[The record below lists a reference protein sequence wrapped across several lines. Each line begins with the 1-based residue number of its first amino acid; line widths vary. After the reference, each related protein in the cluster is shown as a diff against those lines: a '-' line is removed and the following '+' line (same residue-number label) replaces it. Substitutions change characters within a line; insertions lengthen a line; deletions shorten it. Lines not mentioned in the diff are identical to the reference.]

1 MPTINTKKRRPD
13 RKKNKNE
20 PVPEWMVTFA
30 DMMTLLLTFFV
41 LILSFSTTDIERYKN
56 IAEALQTSFGLQ
68 DMNPL
73 SIIPA
78 DNPPESENI
87 IEPLKPHVS
96 TDAQDSEED
105 SQLESIGNRLE
116 TNFTDEIEKGVIIVE
131 RDEDHI
137 IIRFPDESAF
147 TSGSDYLEPAVIPVL
162 QKVGQMVSEYEM
174 FTIVGGHTDD
184 QPINTERFRSN
195 WDLSAAR
202 AVSVAHELT
211 WLTDLE
217 EEFLYVVG
225 NGDARPLVP
234 NDSLVNRI
242 KNRRVEILLIERPN
256 KSERDVYQGI
266 QQSPLL
272 K

>member
-1 MPTINTKKRRPD
+1 MNINTKKRR
-13 RKKNKNE
+13 KAKNE
-20 PVPEWMVTFA
+20 EVPEWMVTFA

-41 LILSFSTTDIERYKN
+41 LILSFSTTDVERYKS
-56 IAEALQTSFGLQ
+56 IAEAMQNSFGLQ
-68 DMNPL
+68 ELNPL

-78 DNPPESENI
+78 DNPPKNENI
-87 IEPLKPHVS
+87 IEPLKPQPS
-96 TDAQDSEED
+96 TEADESEIED
-105 SQLESIGNRLE
+105 QLESIGNRLE

-147 TSGSDYLEPAVIPVL
+147 TSGSDYLEPAVVPVL
-162 QKVGQMVSEYEM
+162 QKVGQLISEYDM

-184 QPINTERFRSN
+184 QPINTDRFRSN

-217 EEFLYVVG
+217 EKYLYVVG
-225 NGDARPLVP
+225 NAVARPLVP
-234 NDSLVNRI
+234 NTSQENRI
-242 KNRRVEILLIERPN
+242 KNRRVEILLIERPDN
-256 KSERDVYQGI
+256 TERDVYQGI

-272 K
+272 R

>member
-1 MPTINTKKRRPD
+1 MNINTKRR
-13 RKKNKNE
+13 RKAKNDA
-20 PVPEWMVTFA
+20 VPEWMVTFA

-41 LILSFSTTDIERYKN
+41 LILSFSTTDVERYKS
-56 IAEALQTSFGLQ
+56 IAEAMQSSFGLQ
-68 DMNPL
+68 ELNPL

-78 DNPPESENI
+78 DNPPKNENI
-87 IEPLKPHVS
+87 IEPLKPQPS
-96 TDAQDSEED
+96 TEADDADVEN
-105 SQLESIGNRLE
+105 QLESIGNRLE

-147 TSGSDYLEPAVIPVL
+147 TSGSDYLEPAVVPVL
-162 QKVGQMVSEYEM
+162 QKVGQLISEYDM

-184 QPINTERFRSN
+184 QPINTDRFRSN
-195 WDLSAAR
+195 WDLSSAR

-225 NGDARPLVP
+225 NADARPLVP
-234 NDSLVNRI
+234 NTSLENRI

-256 KSERDVYQGI
+256 NTERDVYQGI

-272 K
+272 R

>member
-1 MPTINTKKRRPD
+1 MNINTKKR
-13 RKKNKNE
+13 KKSKKE
-20 PVPEWMVTFA
+20 EIPEWMVTFA

-41 LILSFSTTDIERYKN
+41 LILSFSTTDVERYKS
-56 IAEALQTSFGLQ
+56 IAQAMQNSFGIQ

-78 DNPPESENI
+78 DNPPRNENI
-87 IEPLKPHVS
+87 IEPLKPQPS
-96 TDAQDSEED
+96 TEADSSEVEN
-105 SQLESIGNRLE
+105 QLDSIGNRLE

-147 TSGSDYLEPAVIPVL
+147 TSGSDYLEPAVVPVL
-162 QKVGQMVSEYEM
+162 QKVGQLISEYDM

-184 QPINTERFRSN
+184 QPINTDRFRSN

-217 EEFLYVVG
+217 EQFMYVVG
-225 NGDARPLVP
+225 NADARPLVP
-234 NDSLVNRI
+234 NTSQENRI

-256 KSERDVYQGI
+256 NTKRDVYQGI
-266 QQSPLL
+266 QQTPLL
-272 K
+272 R

>member
-1 MPTINTKKRRPD
+1 VMHINTKKRR
-13 RKKNKNE
+13 KAKNE
-20 PVPEWMVTFA
+20 EVPEWMVTFA

-41 LILSFSTTDIERYKN
+41 LILSFSTTDVERYKS
-56 IAEALQTSFGLQ
+56 IAEAMQSSFGLQ
-68 DMNPL
+68 ELNPL

-78 DNPPESENI
+78 DNPPKNENI
-87 IEPLKPHVS
+87 IEPLKPQPS
-96 TDAQDSEED
+96 TEAEDAEIEN
-105 SQLESIGNRLE
+105 QLESIGNRLE

-147 TSGSDYLEPAVIPVL
+147 TSGSDYLEPAVVPVL
-162 QKVGQMVSEYEM
+162 QKVGQLISEYDM

-184 QPINTERFRSN
+184 QPINTDRFRSN

-225 NGDARPLVP
+225 NADARPLVP
-234 NDSLVNRI
+234 NTSQENRI
-242 KNRRVEILLIERPN
+242 KNRRVEILLIERPDN
-256 KSERDVYQGI
+256 TERDVYQGI

-272 K
+272 R

>member
-1 MPTINTKKRRPD
+1 MMHINTKKRR
-13 RKKNKNE
+13 KAKNE
-20 PVPEWMVTFA
+20 EVPEWMVTFA

-41 LILSFSTTDIERYKN
+41 LILSFSTTDVERYKS
-56 IAEALQTSFGLQ
+56 IAEAMQSSFGLQ
-68 DMNPL
+68 ELNPL

-78 DNPPESENI
+78 DNPPKNENI
-87 IEPLKPHVS
+87 IEPLKPQPS
-96 TDAQDSEED
+96 TEAEDAEIEN
-105 SQLESIGNRLE
+105 QLESIGNRLE

-147 TSGSDYLEPAVIPVL
+147 TSGSDYLEPAVVPVL
-162 QKVGQMVSEYEM
+162 QKVGQLISEYDM

-184 QPINTERFRSN
+184 QPINTDRFRSN

-225 NGDARPLVP
+225 NADARPLVP
-234 NDSLVNRI
+234 NTSQENRI
-242 KNRRVEILLIERPN
+242 KNRRVEILLIERPDN
-256 KSERDVYQGI
+256 TERDVYQGI

-272 K
+272 R

>member
-1 MPTINTKKRRPD
+1 MNINTKKRR
-13 RKKNKNE
+13 KAKNE
-20 PVPEWMVTFA
+20 EIPEWMVTFA

-41 LILSFSTTDIERYKN
+41 LILSFSTTDVERYKS
-56 IAEALQTSFGLQ
+56 IAQAMQNSFGLQ
-68 DMNPL
+68 ELNPL

-78 DNPPESENI
+78 DNPPKNENI
-87 IEPLKPHVS
+87 IEPLKPQPS
-96 TDAQDSEED
+96 TEADDSEVEN
-105 SQLESIGNRLE
+105 QLESIGNRLE

-147 TSGSDYLEPAVIPVL
+147 TSGSDYLEPAVVPVL
-162 QKVGQMVSEYEM
+162 QKVGQLISEYDM

-184 QPINTERFRSN
+184 QPINTDRFRSN

-211 WLTDLE
+211 WLTDLN

-225 NGDARPLVP
+225 NADARPLVP
-234 NDSLVNRI
+234 NTSQENRI

-256 KSERDVYQGI
+256 NTERDVYQGI

-272 K
+272 R

>member
-1 MPTINTKKRRPD
+1 MNINTKKRR
-13 RKKNKNE
+13 KAKNE
-20 PVPEWMVTFA
+20 EIPEWMVTFA

-41 LILSFSTTDIERYKN
+41 LILSFSTTDVERYKS
-56 IAEALQTSFGLQ
+56 IAEAMQNSFGLQ
-68 DMNPL
+68 ELNPL

-78 DNPPESENI
+78 DNPPKNENI
-87 IEPLKPHVS
+87 IEPLKPQPS
-96 TDAQDSEED
+96 TEAEDAEIEN
-105 SQLESIGNRLE
+105 QLESIGNRLE

-147 TSGSDYLEPAVIPVL
+147 TSGSDYLEPAVVPVL
-162 QKVGQMVSEYEM
+162 QKVGQLISEYDM
-174 FTIVGGHTDD
+174 FTVVGGHTDD
-184 QPINTERFRSN
+184 QPINTDRFRSN

-225 NGDARPLVP
+225 NADARPLVP
-234 NDSLVNRI
+234 NTSQENRI

-256 KSERDVYQGI
+256 NTERDVYQGI

-272 K
+272 R

>member
-1 MPTINTKKRRPD
+1 VTNINTKNRRR
-13 RKKNKNE
+13 RKAKNE
-20 PVPEWMVTFA
+20 AIPEWMVTFA

-41 LILSFSTTDIERYKN
+41 LILSFSTTDVQRYKN
-56 IAEALQTSFGLQ
+56 VAEALQTSFGLQ
-68 DMNPL
+68 DLNPL

-78 DNPPESENI
+78 DNPPQNENI
-87 IEPLKPHVS
+87 IEPIKPHES
-96 TDAQDSEED
+96 TDSEE
-105 SQLESIGNRLE
+105 SEEENQLDSIGNRLE

-147 TSGSDYLEPAVIPVL
+147 TSGSDYLEPAVVPVL
-162 QKVGQMVSEYEM
+162 QKVGQLISEYEM

-217 EEFLYVVG
+217 EEFMYVVG
-225 NGDARPLVP
+225 NADARPLVP
-234 NDSLVNRI
+234 NDTIENRI
-242 KNRRVEILLIERPN
+242 KNRRVEILLIERPD
-256 KSERDVYQGI
+256 KTERDVYQGI

-272 K
+272 R

>member
-1 MPTINTKKRRPD
+1 MMHINTKKRR
-13 RKKNKNE
+13 KAKNE
-20 PVPEWMVTFA
+20 EVPEWMVTFA

-41 LILSFSTTDIERYKN
+41 LILSFSTTDVERYKS
-56 IAEALQTSFGLQ
+56 IAEAMQSSFGLQ
-68 DMNPL
+68 ELNPL

-78 DNPPESENI
+78 DNPPKNENI
-87 IEPLKPHVS
+87 IEPLKPQPS
-96 TDAQDSEED
+96 TEAEDADIEN
-105 SQLESIGNRLE
+105 QLESIGNRLE

-147 TSGSDYLEPAVIPVL
+147 TSGSDYLEPAVVPVL
-162 QKVGQMVSEYEM
+162 QKVGQLISEYDM

-184 QPINTERFRSN
+184 QPINTDRFRSN

-225 NGDARPLVP
+225 NADARPLVP
-234 NDSLVNRI
+234 NTSQENRI
-242 KNRRVEILLIERPN
+242 KNRRVEILLIERPDN
-256 KSERDVYQGI
+256 TERDVYQGI

-272 K
+272 R

>member
-1 MPTINTKKRRPD
+1 MASINTKRKRKAP
-13 RKKNKNE
+13 KNE
-20 PVPEWMVTFA
+20 EVPEWMVTFA

-41 LILSFSTTDIERYKN
+41 LILSFSTTDVERYKS
-56 IAEALQTSFGLQ
+56 IAQAMQSSFGLQ
-68 DMNPL
+68 DLNPL

-78 DNPPESENI
+78 DNPPKNENI
-87 IEPLKPHVS
+87 IEPLKPQPS
-96 TDAQDSEED
+96 TKAEDADSE

-116 TNFTDEIEKGVIIVE
+116 TNFTEEIEKGVIIVE

-137 IIRFPDESAF
+137 IIRFPDDSAF
-147 TSGSDYLEPAVIPVL
+147 TSGSDYLEPGVVPVL
-162 QKVGQMVSEYEM
+162 QKVGQLISEYQM

-217 EEFLYVVG
+217 EQFLYVVG
-225 NGDARPLVP
+225 NADARPLVP
-234 NDSLVNRI
+234 NDSPANRI
-242 KNRRVEILLIERPN
+242 KNRRVEILLIERPE
-256 KSERDVYQGI
+256 KTERDVYQGI
-266 QQSPLL
+266 QQAPMLR
-272 K
+272 

>member
-1 MPTINTKKRRPD
+1 MTNINTKNRRR
-13 RKKNKNE
+13 RKAKNE
-20 PVPEWMVTFA
+20 AIPEWMVTFA

-41 LILSFSTTDIERYKN
+41 LILSFSTTDVQRYKN
-56 IAEALQTSFGLQ
+56 VAEALQTSFGLQ
-68 DMNPL
+68 DLNPL

-78 DNPPESENI
+78 DNPPQNENI
-87 IEPLKPHVS
+87 IEPIKPHES
-96 TDAQDSEED
+96 TDSEE
-105 SQLESIGNRLE
+105 SEEENQLDSIGNRLE

-147 TSGSDYLEPAVIPVL
+147 TSGSDYLEPAVVPVL
-162 QKVGQMVSEYEM
+162 QKVGQLISEYEM

-217 EEFLYVVG
+217 EEFMYVVG
-225 NGDARPLVP
+225 NADARPLVP
-234 NDSLVNRI
+234 NDTIENRI
-242 KNRRVEILLIERPN
+242 KNRRVEILLIERPD
-256 KSERDVYQGI
+256 KTERDVYQGI

-272 K
+272 R

>member
-1 MPTINTKKRRPD
+1 MNINTKKR
-13 RKKNKNE
+13 KKAKNE
-20 PVPEWMVTFA
+20 VVPEWMVTFA

-41 LILSFSTTDIERYKN
+41 LILSFSTTDVERYKS
-56 IAEALQTSFGLQ
+56 IAQAMQSSFGVQ
-68 DMNPL
+68 DLNPL

-78 DNPPESENI
+78 DNPPKNENI
-87 IEPLKPHVS
+87 IEPIKPQPS
-96 TDAQDSEED
+96 TEAEDADVEN
-105 SQLESIGNRLE
+105 QLESIGNRLE

-147 TSGSDYLEPAVIPVL
+147 TSGSDYLEPAVVPVL
-162 QKVGQMVSEYEM
+162 QKVGKLISEYDM
-174 FTIVGGHTDD
+174 YTIVEGHTDD
-184 QPINTERFRSN
+184 QPINTDRFRSN

-217 EEFLYVVG
+217 EKFLYVVG
-225 NGDARPLVP
+225 NADARPLVP
-234 NDSLVNRI
+234 NTNQANRI
-242 KNRRVEILLIERPN
+242 KNRRVEILLIEREEN
-256 KSERDVYQGI
+256 SERDVYQGI

-272 K
+272 R

>member
-1 MPTINTKKRRPD
+1 MPSINTKKRPERK
-13 RKKNKNE
+13 KKNKNE
-20 PVPEWMVTFA
+20 PIPEWMVTFA

-41 LILSFSTTDIERYKN
+41 LILSFSTTDVERYKN
-56 IAEALQTSFGLQ
+56 VAEALQTSFGLQ

-96 TDAQDSEED
+96 TDAEDSEED

-137 IIRFPDESAF
+137 IIRFPDDSAF

-225 NGDARPLVP
+225 NADARPLVP
-234 NDSLVNRI
+234 NDSLANRI
-242 KNRRVEILLIERPN
+242 KNRRVEILLIERPD

>member
-1 MPTINTKKRRPD
+1 MNINTRKRR
-13 RKKNKNE
+13 RSKKDE
-20 PVPEWMVTFA
+20 IPEWMVTFA

-41 LILSFSTTDIERYKN
+41 LILSFSTTDVERYKS
-56 IAEALQTSFGLQ
+56 IAEAMQNSFGLQ
-68 DMNPL
+68 ELNPL

-78 DNPPESENI
+78 DNPPKNENI
-87 IEPLKPHVS
+87 IEPLKPQPS
-96 TDAQDSEED
+96 TEADDADVEN
-105 SQLESIGNRLE
+105 QLESIGNRLE

-147 TSGSDYLEPAVIPVL
+147 TSGSDYLEPAVVPVL
-162 QKVGQMVSEYEM
+162 QKVGQLISEYDM

-184 QPINTERFRSN
+184 QPINTDRFRSN

-225 NGDARPLVP
+225 NADARPLVP
-234 NDSLVNRI
+234 NINQENRI
-242 KNRRVEILLIERPN
+242 KNRRVEILLIERPDN
-256 KSERDVYQGI
+256 TERDVYQGI

-272 K
+272 R

>member
-1 MPTINTKKRRPD
+1 MHINTKKRR
-13 RKKNKNE
+13 KAKNE
-20 PVPEWMVTFA
+20 EVPEWMVTFA

-41 LILSFSTTDIERYKN
+41 LILSFSTTDVERYKS
-56 IAEALQTSFGLQ
+56 IAEAMQSSFGLQ
-68 DMNPL
+68 ELNPL

-78 DNPPESENI
+78 DNPPKNENI
-87 IEPLKPHVS
+87 IEPLKPQPS
-96 TDAQDSEED
+96 TEAEDADIEN
-105 SQLESIGNRLE
+105 QLESIGNRLE

-147 TSGSDYLEPAVIPVL
+147 TSGSDYLEPAVVPVL
-162 QKVGQMVSEYEM
+162 QKVGQLISEYDM

-184 QPINTERFRSN
+184 QPINTDRFRSN

-225 NGDARPLVP
+225 NADARPLVP
-234 NDSLVNRI
+234 NTSQENRI
-242 KNRRVEILLIERPN
+242 KNRRVEILLIERPDN
-256 KSERDVYQGI
+256 TERDVYQGI

-272 K
+272 R

>member
-1 MPTINTKKRRPD
+1 MNINTRKRR
-13 RKKNKNE
+13 KAQNE
-20 PVPEWMVTFA
+20 EVPEWMVTFA

-41 LILSFSTTDIERYKN
+41 LILSFSTTDVERYKS
-56 IAEALQTSFGLQ
+56 IAEAMQNSFGLQ
-68 DMNPL
+68 DLNPL

-78 DNPPESENI
+78 DNPPKNENI
-87 IEPLKPHVS
+87 IEPLKPQPS
-96 TDAQDSEED
+96 TEADESEVEN
-105 SQLESIGNRLE
+105 QLESIGNRLE

-147 TSGSDYLEPAVIPVL
+147 TSGSDYLEPAVVPVL
-162 QKVGQMVSEYEM
+162 QKVGQLISEYDM

-217 EEFLYVVG
+217 EKYLYVVG
-225 NGDARPLVP
+225 NADARPLVP
-234 NDSLVNRI
+234 NTSLANRI
-242 KNRRVEILLIERPN
+242 KNRRVEILLIERPDN
-256 KSERDVYQGI
+256 TERDVYQGI

-272 K
+272 R

>member
-1 MPTINTKKRRPD
+1 MNINTKRR
-13 RKKNKNE
+13 RKAKNE
-20 PVPEWMVTFA
+20 AVPEWMVTFA

-41 LILSFSTTDIERYKN
+41 LILSFSTTDVERYKS
-56 IAEALQTSFGLQ
+56 IAEAMQNSFGLQ
-68 DMNPL
+68 DLNPL

-78 DNPPESENI
+78 DNPPKNENI
-87 IEPLKPHVS
+87 IEPLKPQPS
-96 TDAQDSEED
+96 TEADESEVEN
-105 SQLESIGNRLE
+105 QLESIGNRLE

-147 TSGSDYLEPAVIPVL
+147 TSGSDYLEPAVVPVL
-162 QKVGQMVSEYEM
+162 QKVGQLISEYDM

-184 QPINTERFRSN
+184 QPINTDRFRSN

-225 NGDARPLVP
+225 NADARPLVP
-234 NDSLVNRI
+234 NTSQENRI
-242 KNRRVEILLIERPN
+242 KNRRVEILLIERPDN
-256 KSERDVYQGI
+256 TERDVYQGI

-272 K
+272 R